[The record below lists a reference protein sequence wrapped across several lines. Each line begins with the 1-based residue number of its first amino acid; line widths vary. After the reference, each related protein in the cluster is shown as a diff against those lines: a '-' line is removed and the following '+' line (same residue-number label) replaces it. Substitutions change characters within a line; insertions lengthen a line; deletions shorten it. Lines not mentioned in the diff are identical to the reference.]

1 MNNSQNKI
9 IKQDVLNSL
18 KNNLNDKNVED
29 LINEFKNKSGLLLDI
44 NYQTQSYMWYV

>member
-1 MNNSQNKI
+1 MSNSQNKI

-29 LINEFKNKSGLLLDI
+29 LINEFKTKTGLI
-44 NYQTQSYMWYV
+44 IEIVIQNQSYKW